1 MSPALLRAPSLAAA
15 LCGAAI
21 VALSASLPYAP
32 ALAQALPPAPQL
44 ATGPS
49 EKAPFLVQRL
59 DIPEMKGVFGEVESR
74 TVVPARARIGGTVR
88 EVKVTE
94 GSEVKKGDE
103 IALVVDDKL
112 TLTLNAAEAKIKEL
126 KSQLENATTELD
138 RAQQLQA
145 KGFASQSRVDTAKT
159 QFDVAAN
166 QVAAAEA
173 DRAVVVQ
180 REREGAVLAPA
191 DGRVLTVPVTPGSV
205 VLAGDE
211 IARIASGQ
219 YYLRLSLPER
229 HAANIHEG
237 GLVRIGQRGISVQT
251 AGDIATAREGRI
263 VKVYPEI
270 TGGRVMADV
279 DVAGLGDY
287 FVNER
292 TLVWI
297 EIGRRPVLAVP
308 PEAVTTRHGVDYLRL
323 MTPQGPMDVAVVL
336 GERFAQNGK
345 PRVEVLTG
353 LADGDKVV
361 MP

>member
-1 MSPALLRAPSLAAA
+1 MMPRFRTFTPVLAAA
-15 LCGAAI
+15 LLG
-21 VALSASLPYAP
+21 LP
-32 ALAQALPPAPQL
+32 ALLAGALPLRAETAPPARL
-44 ATGPS
+44 VTGPT
-49 EKAPFLVQRL
+49 ERAPFLVRSQ
-59 DIPEMKGVFGEVESR
+59 DIPEMKAVFGEVESR

-94 GSEVKKGDE
+94 GSEVKEGDE

-112 TLTLNAAEAKIKEL
+112 ALTLNAAEAKIKEL
-126 KSQLENATTELD
+126 NSQLENAKTELD
-138 RAQQLQA
+138 RAQQLLA
-145 KGFASQSRVDTAKT
+145 KGVASQSRVDTAKT

-180 REREGAVLAPA
+180 RVREGAVLAPA

-205 VLAGDE
+205 VLAGDV

-229 HAANIHEG
+229 YAANIREG
-237 GLVRIGQRGISVQT
+237 GTVRIGGRGISPQT
-251 AGDIATAREGRI
+251 AGGIETARAGRI

-297 EIGRRPVLAVP
+297 EIGNRAVLAVP
-308 PEAVTTRHGVDYLRL
+308 PAAVTTRHGVDYVRIQA
-323 MTPQGPMDVAVVL
+323 PQGPLDVAVVL
-336 GERFAQNGK
+336 GERFAENGE

-353 LADGDKVV
+353 LSDGDKVV
-361 MP
+361 LP